1 MAPRPA
7 AVNVGRRPT
16 FGGGVITVEA
26 HLLDYEG
33 DLYGRTLRVE
43 FEERL
48 REERTFPGAEAL
60 VAQIRSDIG
69 EARRVLRAP

>member
-1 MAPRPA
+1 MVA
-7 AVNVGRRPT
+7 
-16 FGGGVITVEA
+16 
-26 HLLDYEG
+26 
-33 DLYGRTLRVE
+33 VE

-69 EARRVLRAP
+69 EARRVLSAP